1 MTKYILKQVG
11 TGIITLF
18 VLITAVFFMVRAL
31 PGDPFADPKISPDI
45 KQNIVHYYGLDKPI
59 AEQYGIYLGNLLKG
73 DLGYSLKY
81 RNITINDIINQAFP
95 YTADLGIRS
104 AVFAIV
110 VSVIVGILAA
120 VKKGGPWDWV
130 CTIISVI
137 GLTIPNFVIGSILQ
151 VIFGVNLK
159 WLPVS
164 DWKGISYAIM
174 PIIVMSVG
182 CFGWMPLLMRA
193 SMAEEGNKDYIKTAK
208 AKGLPHRQI
217 VLKYKIRNAILPIV
231 TNLGVTVMGF
241 LGGTLVAEQIFVVPG
256 LGKFFNASITNLDYS
271 MILGMTI
278 FFGAFLIL
286 CNILVEIAY
295 GFVDPRIRASRG

>member
-1 MTKYILKQVG
+1 
-11 TGIITLF
+11 
-18 VLITAVFFMVRAL
+18 
-31 PGDPFADPKISPDI
+31 
-45 KQNIVHYYGLDKPI
+45 
-59 AEQYGIYLGNLLKG
+59 
-73 DLGYSLKY
+73 
-81 RNITINDIINQAFP
+81 
-95 YTADLGIRS
+95 
-104 AVFAIV
+104 
-110 VSVIVGILAA
+110 
-120 VKKGGPWDWV
+120 
-130 CTIISVI
+130 
-137 GLTIPNFVIGSILQ
+137 
-151 VIFGVNLK
+151 
-159 WLPVS
+159 
-164 DWKGISYAIM
+164 M

-193 SMAEEGNKDYIKTAK
+193 SMVEEGNKDYIKTAK

-217 VLKYKIRNAILPIV
+217 VLKYQIRNAILPIV
-231 TNLGVTVMGF
+231 TNLGVTIMGF